1 MDNAEKISDSFYSIV
16 EVAKHLKL
24 SQKSVR
30 RHIASGDLR
39 AIKVGGTYRIPTEA
53 LEAFI
58 NKSKESTTT
67 QYDLFGREILS
78 SEKSAK
84 TKSKESVHWI
94 DIRDDWDMPSDSKMT
109 FVDLFCGAGG
119 LSKGLELAG

>member
-1 MDNAEKISDSFYSIV
+1 MLFVTLHAKWTKMDNKENKSDSFYSIV

-30 RHIASGDLR
+30 RHIASGDLS
-39 AIKVGGTYRIPTEA
+39 AIKVGGAYRIPAEA

-58 NKSKESTTT
+58 NTSRENTTT
-67 QYDLFGREILS
+67 QYDLFGREILA

-84 TKSKESVHWI
+84 TNLQKSYSN
-94 DIRDDWDMPSDSKMT
+94 
-109 FVDLFCGAGG
+109 
-119 LSKGLELAG
+119 